1 MSYELGYTSI
11 QSLYFMVIFSECLKI
26 YFWRCVSIFSVTH
39 KNLIN
44 LFLSTTGS
52 VRMEVEHL
60 IHGENCSK
68 ILLGIRETPEIK
80 GCFACPLRGS
90 CLAPLWSPPHH
101 AGISLKRGIYN
112 KTWQNG
118 GNMID
123 SSVWLRPAVIMWN
136 ICSCLV
142 CSSALQCNYLWAW
155 LQWDLWKAK
164 YYQGIRLQPANAAN
178 AAANCNCCKMS
189 FPQGLPDTCSAGKK
203 FPSHEEMQLNG
214 SSQSCSF

>member
-1 MSYELGYTSI
+1 MSL
-11 QSLYFMVIFSECLKI
+11 
-26 YFWRCVSIFSVTH
+26 SIFSATH

-44 LFLSTTGS
+44 PFLSTTGN
-52 VRMEVEHL
+52 VRMELEHL

-68 ILLGIRETPEIK
+68 TLLGIREIPEIK

-164 YYQGIRLQPANAAN
+164 YYRGFDYSLRTLQMLQQIATAAKRAFHKGCLTHVLLARNSPA
-178 AAANCNCCKMS
+178 MRR
-189 FPQGLPDTCSAGKK
+189 CS
-203 FPSHEEMQLNG
+203 
-214 SSQSCSF
+214 